1 MKLICLV
8 DNVTLP
14 YSPFWGEHGL
24 AFLVESAEGRVLFD
38 TGASGTV
45 LMHNLEV
52 AGIAPETIDAL
63 AISHSH
69 HDHTGGLP
77 KFLEQRSGLPLYAN
91 PDLLRERFSQRE
103 GKMRSVGIPLAPEK
117 LRQLA
122 DLRLSAE
129 PQKVLPGIW
138 TSGEITERPEPEGR
152 SAHHFVR
159 GEKGLEPDPYRD
171 DMALVLETERGLV
184 LLCGCC
190 HAGLL
195 NTLAHVEQAFQRLVV
210 AIIGGTHLISADA
223 DHLERVRQKMLE
235 MESVRHIYLNHCSGE
250 AAFFTLMMTLGPGVV
265 HSCPAGTQID
275 LEELQ

>member
-1 MKLICLV
+1 MRLICLV
-8 DNVTLP
+8 DNAVLSH
-14 YSPFWGEHGL
+14 SPFWGEHGL
-24 AFLVESAEGRVLFD
+24 AFLVESADGRVLFD

-52 AGIAPETIDAL
+52 AGIAPETINAL
-63 AISHSH
+63 VISHGH
-69 HDHTGGLP
+69 RDHTGGLP
-77 KFLEQRSGLPLYAN
+77 TFLQRRPGLPFYAHT
-91 PDLLRERFSQRE
+91 DLLRERFSQRE
-103 GKMRSVGIPLAPEK
+103 GEMRAIGIPLNLER
-117 LRQLA
+117 LRRLA

-129 PQKVLPGIW
+129 PQEVLPGIW
-138 TSGEITERPEPEGR
+138 TSGEIAHRPEPEGR

-159 GEKGLEPDPYRD
+159 GEAGWEPDPYRD
-171 DMALVLETERGLV
+171 DMALVLETARGLV

-195 NTLAHVEQAFQRLVV
+195 NTLAHVERTFRRPVV

-250 AAFFTLMMTLGPGVV
+250 TAFFTLLTALGPEVV
-265 HSCPAGTQID
+265 HSCPAGMWID
-275 LEELQ
+275 LEGQR

>member
-1 MKLICLV
+1 MKLIGLV
-8 DNVTLP
+8 DNAALSH
-14 YSPFWGEHGL
+14 SPFWGEHGL
-24 AFLVESAEGRVLFD
+24 AFLVESPDGRVLFD

-52 AGIAPETIDAL
+52 AGIAPKTIDAL
-63 AISHSH
+63 AISHGH
-69 HDHTGGLP
+69 HDHTGGLAA
-77 KFLEQRSGLPLYAN
+77 FLEQRPGLPLYAH

-103 GKMRSVGIPLAPEK
+103 GKMRSVGIPLAPER
-117 LRQLA
+117 LRRLA

-129 PQKVLPGIW
+129 PQEVLPGIW
-138 TSGEITERPEPEGR
+138 TSGEIVERPEAEGR

-171 DMALVLETERGLV
+171 DMALVLETGRGLV

-195 NTLAHVEQAFQRLVV
+195 NTLSHVERVFQRPVT
-210 AIIGGTHLISADA
+210 AIIGGTHLINADA

-235 MESVRHIYLNHCSGE
+235 TESVRNIYLNHCSGE
-250 AAFFTLMMTLGPGVV
+250 TAFFTLLTALGPEVV
-265 HSCPAGTQID
+265 HSCPAGTRID
-275 LEELQ
+275 LEGQR

>member
-1 MKLICLV
+1 MKLIGLV
-8 DNVTLP
+8 DNAALSH
-14 YSPFWGEHGL
+14 SPFWGEHGL
-24 AFLVESAEGRVLFD
+24 AFLVESSDGRMLFD

-63 AISHSH
+63 AISHGH
-69 HDHTGGLP
+69 HDHTGGLAA
-77 KFLEQRSGLPLYAN
+77 FLEQRPGLPLYAH

-103 GKMRSVGIPLAPEK
+103 GKMRSVGIPLAPER
-117 LRQLA
+117 LRRLA

-129 PQKVLPGIW
+129 PQEVLPGIW
-138 TSGEITERPEPEGR
+138 TSGEIVERPEAEGR

-171 DMALVLETERGLV
+171 DMALVLETGRGLV

-195 NTLAHVEQAFQRLVV
+195 NTLSHVERVFQRPVT
-210 AIIGGTHLISADA
+210 AIIGGTHLINADA

-235 MESVRHIYLNHCSGE
+235 TESVRNIYLNHCSGE
-250 AAFFTLMMTLGPGVV
+250 RAFFTLLTALGPEVV
-265 HSCPAGTQID
+265 HSCPAGTRID
-275 LEELQ
+275 LEGQR

>member
-1 MKLICLV
+1 MKLIGLV
-8 DNVTLP
+8 DNAALSH
-14 YSPFWGEHGL
+14 SPFWGEHGL
-24 AFLVESAEGRVLFD
+24 AFLVESSDGRVLFD

-63 AISHSH
+63 VISHGH
-69 HDHTGGLP
+69 HDHTGGLAA
-77 KFLEQRSGLPLYAN
+77 FLEQWPGLPLYAH

-103 GKMRSVGIPLAPEK
+103 GKMRSVGIPLAPER
-117 LRQLA
+117 LRRLA

-129 PQKVLPGIW
+129 PQEVLPGIW
-138 TSGEITERPEPEGR
+138 TSGEIVERPEAEGR

-171 DMALVLETERGLV
+171 DMALVLEAGRGLV

-195 NTLAHVEQAFQRLVV
+195 NTLSHVERVFQRPVT
-210 AIIGGTHLISADA
+210 AIIGGTHLINADA

-235 MESVRHIYLNHCSGE
+235 TESVRNIYLNHCSGE
-250 AAFFTLMMTLGPGVV
+250 MAFFTLLTALGPEVV
-265 HSCPAGTQID
+265 HSCPAGTRID
-275 LEELQ
+275 LEGQR

>member
-1 MKLICLV
+1 MKLIGLV
-8 DNVTLP
+8 DNAALSH
-14 YSPFWGEHGL
+14 SPFWGEHGL
-24 AFLVESAEGRVLFD
+24 AFLVESPDGRMLFD

-63 AISHSH
+63 AISHGH
-69 HDHTGGLP
+69 HDHTGGLAA
-77 KFLEQRSGLPLYAN
+77 FLEQRPGLPLYAH

-103 GKMRSVGIPLAPEK
+103 GKMRSVGIPLAPER
-117 LRQLA
+117 LRRLA

-129 PQKVLPGIW
+129 PQEVLPGIW
-138 TSGEITERPEPEGR
+138 TSGEIVERPEAEGR

-171 DMALVLETERGLV
+171 DMALVLETGRGLV

-195 NTLAHVEQAFQRLVV
+195 NTLSHVERVFQRPVT
-210 AIIGGTHLISADA
+210 AIIGGTHLINADA

-235 MESVRHIYLNHCSGE
+235 TESVRNIYLNHCSGE
-250 AAFFTLMMTLGPGVV
+250 MAFFTLLTALGPEVV
-265 HSCPAGTQID
+265 HSCPAGTRID
-275 LEELQ
+275 LEGQR

>member
-1 MKLICLV
+1 MKLICLT
-8 DNVTLP
+8 DNAVLSH
-14 YSPFWGEHGL
+14 SPFWGEHGL
-24 AFLVESAEGRVLFD
+24 AFLVESADGRVLFD

-52 AGIAPETIDAL
+52 AGVAPETIAAL
-63 AISHSH
+63 AISHGH
-69 HDHTGGLP
+69 HDHTGGLA
-77 KFLEQRSGLPLYAN
+77 KFLEQRQGLPLYAN
-91 PDLLRERFSQRE
+91 LDLLRERFSQRE

-117 LRQLA
+117 LRHLA

-129 PQKVLPGIW
+129 PQQILPDIW

-159 GEKGLEPDPYRD
+159 GKKGLEPDPYRD

-195 NTLAHVEQAFQRLVV
+195 NTLAHVEQTFRRSVV

-223 DHLERVRQKMLE
+223 NHLERVRQKMLE

-250 AAFFTLMMTLGPGVV
+250 TAFFTLLTALEPEVV

>member
-1 MKLICLV
+1 MKLIGLV
-8 DNVTLP
+8 DNAALSH
-14 YSPFWGEHGL
+14 SPFWGEHGL
-24 AFLVESAEGRVLFD
+24 AFLVESPDGRMLFD

-63 AISHSH
+63 AISHGH
-69 HDHTGGLP
+69 HDHTGGLAA
-77 KFLEQRSGLPLYAN
+77 FLEQRPGLPLYAH

-103 GKMRSVGIPLAPEK
+103 GKMRSVGIPLAPER
-117 LRQLA
+117 LRRLA

-129 PQKVLPGIW
+129 PQEVLPGIW
-138 TSGEITERPEPEGR
+138 TSGEIVERPEAEGR

-171 DMALVLETERGLV
+171 DMALVLEAGRGLV

-195 NTLAHVEQAFQRLVV
+195 NTLSHVERVFQRPVT
-210 AIIGGTHLISADA
+210 AIIGGTHLINADA

-235 MESVRHIYLNHCSGE
+235 TESVRNIYLNHCSGE
-250 AAFFTLMMTLGPGVV
+250 MAFFTLLTALGPEVV
-265 HSCPAGTQID
+265 HSCPAGTRID
-275 LEELQ
+275 LEGQR

>member
-1 MKLICLV
+1 MRLICLV
-8 DNVTLP
+8 DNAVLSH
-14 YSPFWGEHGL
+14 SPFWGEHGL
-24 AFLVESAEGRVLFD
+24 AFLVESADGRVLFD

-52 AGIAPETIDAL
+52 AGIAPETINAL
-63 AISHSH
+63 VISHGH
-69 HDHTGGLP
+69 HDHTGGLAA
-77 KFLEQRSGLPLYAN
+77 FLERRPGLPFYAHS
-91 PDLLRERFSQRE
+91 DLLRERFSQRE
-103 GKMRSVGIPLAPEK
+103 GEMRAVGIPLALET
-117 LRQLA
+117 LRHLA
-122 DLRLSAE
+122 ELRLSAE
-129 PQKVLPGIW
+129 PQEVLPGIW
-138 TSGEITERPEPEGR
+138 TSGEITDRPEPEGR

-195 NTLAHVEQAFQRLVV
+195 NTLAHVERTFQQPVV

-235 MESVRHIYLNHCSGE
+235 MESVRDIYLNHCSGE
-250 AAFFTLMMTLGPGVV
+250 TAFLTLLMTLGPGVV
-265 HSCPAGTQID
+265 HSCPAGTRID
-275 LEELQ
+275 LEGQR